1 MKAPRSGVS
10 SSAPR
15 LDRAGVKAPVA
26 RKQYHAEGANDQ
38 VPCRRARRRKCILK
52 DCECWFQPKQP
63 QERYC
68 SDACRKEGERWR
80 RWRAS
85 QGWRA
90 SERGKECRRCQSRR
104 YRERQRQRREALQ
117 LTCLKAKG
125 EREGQAQQQILEPFR
140 AADLAA
146 MCYSTSRHEV
156 PCRSIVR
163 AVAAKRCVGCGNVKH
178 AGVGRRRAVVRR
190 VVGGRRTSLSDR
202 RILQWDAAV
211 DYFLLAPNG
220 EGSGR
225 GRWDPPVS
233 FL

>member
-68 SDACRKEGERWR
+68 SDVCRKEGERWR

-104 YRERQRQRREALQ
+104 YRERQRQKREALQ
-117 LTCLKAKG
+117 LTCLQAKG
-125 EREGQAQQQILEPFR
+125 EREGQRSNKSWNHFVRPTWLLCVIQHHVTKSLAEVLFVRLPPSDASG
-140 AADLAA
+140 AA
-146 MCYSTSRHEV
+146 T
-156 PCRSIVR
+156 
-163 AVAAKRCVGCGNVKH
+163 
-178 AGVGRRRAVVRR
+178 
-190 VVGGRRTSLSDR
+190 
-202 RILQWDAAV
+202 
-211 DYFLLAPNG
+211 
-220 EGSGR
+220 
-225 GRWDPPVS
+225 
-233 FL
+233 

>member
-68 SDACRKEGERWR
+68 SDVCRKEGERWR

-104 YRERQRQRREALQ
+104 YRERQRQKREALQ
-117 LTCLKAKG
+117 LTCLQAKG
-125 EREGQAQQQILEPFR
+125 EGEGQR
-140 AADLAA
+140 AATNPGTISCGRPG
-146 MCYSTSRHEV
+146 CYVLFNITSRS
-156 PCRSIVR
+156 PLQKYCSCGCRQ
-163 AVAAKRCVGCGNVKH
+163 AM
-178 AGVGRRRAVVRR
+178 RR
-190 VVGGRRTSLSDR
+190 VRQREARWRRP
-202 RILQWDAAV
+202 
-211 DYFLLAPNG
+211 AP
-220 EGSGR
+220 SCRAPRGR
-225 GRWDPPVS
+225 GPPEQAV
-233 FL
+233 